1 MVTRRI
7 RSVVPVL
14 ALTAGIAIAQNDGT
28 STLRFEAASI
38 RPSAPGG
45 PPISGTTINANR
57 LRAFNTTLLDLIR
70 GVYRSDALMS
80 AGQFVG
86 GPDWIRTERWEINAV
101 AAMAPTRTQ
110 FNEML
115 RNLLDGRFKV
125 RVRREQREIAVFALL
140 AARDDRRPGP
150 QLTSVAVDCKAHKD
164 AFERLQSA
172 PRDLSKPLQP
182 TMCDT
187 LISSGASGTRLA
199 GRALEMSVLART
211 LTSYFDAPVLD
222 RTGLAGQFDY
232 DLNFVRDP
240 AQAASPDGVVLETA
254 LREQLGLR
262 VERQRAPMDIL
273 VIESAERPTPD

>member
-1 MVTRRI
+1 M
-7 RSVVPVL
+7 SSLVL

-38 RPSAPGG
+38 RPRAPGG

-57 LRAFNTTLLDLIR
+57 LRAFKTTLLDLIQ

-80 AGQFVG
+80 AGQVVG

-115 RNLLDGRFKV
+115 RNLLDDRFKL

-150 QLTSVAVDCKAHKD
+150 QLTSVTVDCKAHKD

-187 LISSGASGTRLA
+187 LISSGPSGPSGTRIA
-199 GRALEMSVLART
+199 GRALELSVLART

-262 VERQRAPMDIL
+262 VERQRAPMDVL
-273 VIESAERPTPD
+273 VIAAAERPTPD

>member
-1 MVTRRI
+1 
-7 RSVVPVL
+7 
-14 ALTAGIAIAQNDGT
+14 
-28 STLRFEAASI
+28 
-38 RPSAPGG
+38 
-45 PPISGTTINANR
+45 
-57 LRAFNTTLLDLIR
+57 
-70 GVYRSDALMS
+70 MS

-101 AAMAPTRTQ
+101 ASMAPTRTQ

-115 RNLLDGRFKV
+115 RNLLDDRFKV

-150 QLTSVAVDCKAHKD
+150 QLTSVTVDCKAYKD
-164 AFERLQSA
+164 AFERLQPA

-182 TMCDT
+182 TTCDT
-187 LISSGASGTRLA
+187 LTSSGSGATRIA

-232 DLNFVRDP
+232 DLTFVRDP

-262 VERQRAPMDIL
+262 VERQRAPMDVL
-273 VIESAERPTPD
+273 VIESAERPTLD